1 MLCSEIFLRNSYWVA
16 LEIATQSLLRDV
28 AVLLTGIMIGKVVD
42 QIQILS
48 FCISSHLYSQKYF
61 GLGNSLNTSWQVCCR
76 MTLRS

>member
-48 FCISSHLYSQKYF
+48 FCISSHLYS
-61 GLGNSLNTSWQVCCR
+61 
-76 MTLRS
+76 